1 MIPAKDLSKNRYVR
15 QLVDELA
22 EWGHK
27 AIIRAYQKK
36 DWHNRTYNLHDSYA
50 SAVYVE
56 GKLQQRTIRF
66 VGEEMHSHDTE
77 FHEAGQY
84 SVRRH
89 DLLDPDRQG
98 DRYGDGDTLYTNGR
112 DEAISF
118 LRQYVP
124 NTSGVQLVVIAA
136 MFYADIL
143 ERGGGNLKRKYH
155 VIADANSTLEQLA
168 RSLGGDVRP
177 ISATFTQYFKT
188 SRV

>member
-1 MIPAKDLSKNRYVR
+1 MITAKNLSKNRYVR

-27 AIIRAYQKK
+27 AIIRAYNKK

-50 SAVYVE
+50 SAVYVD

-66 VGEEMHSHDTE
+66 VGEEMSSFVHATGRD
-77 FHEAGQY
+77 Y
-84 SVRRH
+84 SVSRH
-89 DLLDPDRQG
+89 DFLDPDRKG
-98 DRYGDGDTLYTNGR
+98 YRWGNEDEILTNGR
-112 DEAISF
+112 DEAIAF

-177 ISATFTQYFKT
+177 ISATFTQYFKS
-188 SRV
+188 SRI

>member
-1 MIPAKDLSKNRYVR
+1 MITAKNLSKNRYVR

-56 GKLQQRTIRF
+56 GRLQKRTIRF
-66 VGEEMHSHDTE
+66 VGDEMSSFLHSTGRD
-77 FHEAGQY
+77 Y
-84 SVRRH
+84 NVSRH
-89 DLLDPDRQG
+89 DFLDPDRRG
-98 DRYGDGDTLYTNGR
+98 YRWGDGDEMLTNGR
-112 DEAISF
+112 DEAIAF

-177 ISATFTQYFKT
+177 ISATFTQYFKS
-188 SRV
+188 SRI

>member
-1 MIPAKDLSKNRYVR
+1 MITAKNLSKNRYVR

-50 SAVYVE
+50 SAVYVD

-66 VGEEMHSHDTE
+66 VGEEMSNPNSQ
-77 FHEAGQY
+77 FHHAGFY

-89 DLLDPDRQG
+89 DKLDPDRHG
-98 DRYGDGDTLYTNGR
+98 ERYGEGDEMVTNGR
-112 DEAISF
+112 DEAIAF

-177 ISATFTQYFKT
+177 ISATFTQYFKS
-188 SRV
+188 SRI

>member
-1 MIPAKDLSKNRYVR
+1 MITAKNLSKNRYVR

-66 VGEEMHSHDTE
+66 VGEEMSGLEHDT
-77 FHEAGQY
+77 GRDY
-84 SVRRH
+84 IVKRH
-89 DLLDPDRQG
+89 DLLDPDRKG
-98 DRYGDGDTLYTNGR
+98 TRWGNGDTIYTNGR